1 MPDSALA
8 IPILP
13 SRSLPLTLT
22 FYQRLGFS
30 GTIHPHGQYAI
41 LSRGS
46 LELHFHHHPDL
57 LPETS
62 SAMCYLRVPDVNLLF
77 SDFSAANL
85 PAHGIPRIDP
95 LSLKPWGMLE
105 FAIVDPDGTLLRI
118 GQPATS

>member
-13 SRSLPLTLT
+13 SRSIPLTLA

-30 GTIHPHGQYAI
+30 GNIHPHGQYAI
-41 LSRGS
+41 LTRGS
-46 LELHFHHHPDL
+46 LELHFHQHPDL
-57 LPETS
+57 IPEAS
-62 SAMCYLRVPDVNLLF
+62 SAMCYLRVSDVNLLF
-77 SDFSAANL
+77 SDFSSANL
-85 PAHGIPRIDP
+85 PAQGIPRIDP

-118 GQPATS
+118 GQPTVS